1 MLRKLPYRILAVGK
15 IKKAWIQQGIEIY
28 LKRMPGLSII
38 EIKDSNPKKEA
49 QLINQKLN
57 INERLIVISEE
68 GKKMSSLD
76 FSNYLMRVGSQRILF
91 ALGGP
96 NGFDP
101 KIKDEAYS
109 TLSLSSMTFTHEIA
123 RLILLE
129 QIYRAQTITDG
140 SPYHRE

>member
-15 IKKAWIQQGIEIY
+15 IRKAWIQEGIEIY
-28 LKRMPGLSII
+28 LKRMPGLGIV